1 MLERLLEKRLKAGK
15 EDPER
20 LSEKKAEITKPH
32 PGTPLIWLHAAS
44 VGEAQSSLILI
55 HRLLESYPEISI
67 LVTTGTV
74 TSAKV
79 MEQKL
84 PPRAFHQF
92 YPLDH
97 PEWVEEFLEYWSPD
111 VVLWMESEL
120 WPNMLCAIKDRAI
133 PAVLVN
139 AKMSPKSYNM
149 WRFAKPLVSKTLE
162 PFDLILT
169 QTNDDA
175 QRYKNLT
182 DQPVTVSGNLK
193 YSADPLKVDD
203 KAFKALKTQ
212 FTDKTTWV
220 FASTHKGEEEMAC
233 RIHTILKNNIPN
245 LLTII
250 VPRHPERRDQIM
262 ETCQDFDLNI
272 MLRTDDKYAPEQET
286 DVYIADTLGELGLFY
301 RLCPVSCIG
310 RSFSEDGGGG
320 HNPLEAAQLSS
331 AVIHGPNVQNL
342 QEIYN
347 DMNEAG
353 AALRMAHE
361 SQMTGTLLD
370 LLTDKTALKNL
381 QDKGL
386 KFTEQKAGI
395 IDIVLSKITP
405 LIEQTGIKNK
415 DELQELEDFL
425 NEDNDH
431 DNDTQEA
438 EEAKEALA
446 PKLEEQKAD
455 SV

>member
-1 MLERLLEKRLKAGK
+1 MLERLLEKRLKTGK
-15 EDPER
+15 EDPDR
-20 LSEKKAEITKPH
+20 ISEKKGEITKPQ
-32 PGTPLIWLHAAS
+32 PDTPLIWLHAAS
-44 VGEAQSSLILI
+44 IGEAQSALILI
-55 HRLLESYPEISI
+55 NRLLEIYPEISI
-67 LVTTGTV
+67 LITTGTL

-120 WPNMLCAIKDRAI
+120 WPNMLTAIKDREI
-133 PAVLVN
+133 PAILVN
-139 AKMSPKSYNM
+139 AKMSPKSFNM
-149 WRFAKPLVSKTLE
+149 WRFAKPLVTKTLE
-162 PFDLILT
+162 PFELILT
-169 QTNDDA
+169 QTSDDA
-175 QRYKNLT
+175 GRYQKLT
-182 DQPVTVSGNLK
+182 NQPATITGNLK
-193 YSADPLKVDD
+193 YSAEPLKVDD
-203 KAFKALKTQ
+203 KAYKALKNQ
-212 FTDKTTWV
+212 FKDNTTWV

-233 RIHTILKNNIPN
+233 RIHTVLKNNIPN
-245 LLTII
+245 LITIV
-250 VPRHPERRDQIM
+250 VPRHPERRDQIL
-262 ETCQDFDLNI
+262 ETCKDFDLNI
-272 MLRTDDKYAPEQET
+272 MLRTDEKNAPEKET

-320 HNPLEAAQLSS
+320 HNPLEAAQLGS

-342 QEIYN
+342 QEIYD
-347 DMNEAG
+347 DMNEAR

-370 LLTDKTALKNL
+370 LLTDKTALENL
-381 QDKGL
+381 QDTGQ
-386 KFTEQKAGI
+386 KFTQQKAGI

-415 DELQELEDFL
+415 DELQELEDVLNVEDKNL
-425 NEDNDH
+425 NE
-431 DNDTQEA
+431 
-438 EEAKEALA
+438 EALA
-446 PKLEEQKAD
+446 PREEQKAD
-455 SV
+455 AV